1 MNNLLKSIVAN
12 HIEKSVETSDGTL
25 SILHDIDFEIA
36 QGESVAIIGA
46 SGSGKSTL
54 LSILA
59 GIDLPTSGQI
69 HLMNRGLGKL
79 DEDGRAGLR
88 AQYVGFVF
96 QSFQLLP
103 HLNALENVMLP
114 LEMAGVGQA
123 KAKLAAHQWLEKV
136 GLSLRANHFPKTLP
150 PI

>member
-59 GIDLPTSGQI
+59 GLCLPSIGQI
-69 HLMNRGLGKL
+69 HLMNRDLG
-79 DEDGRAGLR
+79 
-88 AQYVGFVF
+88 
-96 QSFQLLP
+96 
-103 HLNALENVMLP
+103 
-114 LEMAGVGQA
+114 
-123 KAKLAAHQWLEKV
+123 
-136 GLSLRANHFPKTLP
+136 
-150 PI
+150 